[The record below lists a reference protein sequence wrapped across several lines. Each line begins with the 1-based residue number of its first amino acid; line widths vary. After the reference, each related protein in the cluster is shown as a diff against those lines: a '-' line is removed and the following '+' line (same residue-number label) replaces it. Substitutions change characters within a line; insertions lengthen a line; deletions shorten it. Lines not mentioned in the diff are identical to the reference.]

1 MHRIP
6 LPLEDDD
13 TGAHLGSATMEVV
26 VAVGDAVAYAIA
38 QVTYLDLEA
47 EFWDAPI
54 SPDWEAIEKAV
65 ARSAASRAAS
75 SAPPAARRGPRGPP
89 RAPVPP
95 TWIISTRSARAT
107 RHGAARRRGNRGEAD
122 GIGHTGHTDGER
134 PRSRRR
140 PRRRARPQR
149 RDEYVLPLESSRN
162 GVRPRP
168 TPAFDAPSSRVDVR
182 IVLGRVPRPMSMDF
196 SASEV
201 RRPGGVRD
209 GHLSSEGCGRG
220 RTQVRW
226 RAHAVDAHDRS
237 DRVQRFSPSNGRPC
251 AS

>member
-1 MHRIP
+1 MPSADVGRGAGPSHGGP
-6 LPLEDDD
+6 LPWTRVTRLAAPHPTPPETSSHNDFFKRVTGPPRRLCPPPPPRDD
-13 TGAHLGSATMEVV
+13 TPSE
-26 VAVGDAVAYAIA
+26 AVIRPSP
-38 QVTYLDLEA
+38 VT
-47 EFWDAPI
+47 WAP
-54 SPDWEAIEKAV
+54 
-65 ARSAASRAAS
+65 
-75 SAPPAARRGPRGPP
+75 ARRGPRGPP